1 MNVRYWK
8 FNEPLMSVG
17 WSVCHY
23 FLKGREIT
31 LPCSYWSTCYQTDA
45 RVKEGRSFREQC
57 RKAFEEK
64 NVTYPNSICALL
76 TN

>member
-17 WSVCHY
+17 WTVCHY

-31 LPCSYWSTCYQTDA
+31 LPCSEHMLPN
-45 RVKEGRSFREQC
+45 RRKGGRSFREQC
-57 RKAFEEK
+57 REAFEEK
-64 NVTYPNSICALL
+64 NVTYPISICALL